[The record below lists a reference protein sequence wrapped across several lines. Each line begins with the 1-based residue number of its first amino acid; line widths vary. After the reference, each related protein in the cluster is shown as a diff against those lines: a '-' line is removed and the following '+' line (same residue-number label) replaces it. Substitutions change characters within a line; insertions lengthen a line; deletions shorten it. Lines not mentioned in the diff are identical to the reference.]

1 MQHEIYYFNRVIIDL
16 FIFLK
21 KIKKTLQKGIEKYT
35 DLVYNIIKD
44 KR

>member
-1 MQHEIYYFNRVIIDL
+1 MQHEIYYFKRVIIDL

-21 KIKKTLQKGIEKYT
+21 KNKKSFKKGIEKYT
-35 DLVYNIIKD
+35 ELVYNIIKD